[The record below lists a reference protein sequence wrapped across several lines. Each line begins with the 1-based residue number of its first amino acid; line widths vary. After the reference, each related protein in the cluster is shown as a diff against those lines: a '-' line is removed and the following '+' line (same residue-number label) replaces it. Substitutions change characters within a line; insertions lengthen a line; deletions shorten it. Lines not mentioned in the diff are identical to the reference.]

1 MLRSILEELG
11 LFALPFLAFAGY
23 LLLSR
28 RSPLDRA
35 HWDPQWTRLVLAGL
49 FVVVAS
55 LVMTGLTAARHAEG
69 YVPPHIENGR
79 LVPGRFE

>member
-1 MLRSILEELG
+1 MLRWLMEELG
-11 LFALPFLAFAGY
+11 LFAIPFLAFAGY

-28 RSPLDRA
+28 RSPLDRV
-35 HWDPQWTRLVLAGL
+35 HWDPHWVRLIVAGV

-55 LVMTGLTAARHAEG
+55 LVMTGLTAPRYADG
-69 YVPPHIENGR
+69 YVPPHMENGR